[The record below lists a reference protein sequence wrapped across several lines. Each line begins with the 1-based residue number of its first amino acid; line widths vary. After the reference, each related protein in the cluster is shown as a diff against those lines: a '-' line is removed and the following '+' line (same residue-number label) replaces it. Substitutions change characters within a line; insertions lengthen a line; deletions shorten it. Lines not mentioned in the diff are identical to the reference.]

1 MKIKY
6 LILCLLCLVLSSS
19 MWGQDK
25 KKQMSYERLKSLKI
39 NSILEQVNLTTEE
52 EAFVWRAY
60 DQYETE
66 MRKSYYKKMKKIRHN
81 TYKKIDELSEDEAS
95 ETLDSIR
102 YFKTQKEILY
112 QKFNETLKTKLT
124 AKQILKIHIA
134 EEKFHRKMVHQSR
147 NKKNIP

>member
-1 MKIKY
+1 
-6 LILCLLCLVLSSS
+6 
-19 MWGQDK
+19 
-25 KKQMSYERLKSLKI
+25 
-39 NSILEQVNLTTEE
+39 
-52 EAFVWRAY
+52 
-60 DQYETE
+60 
-66 MRKSYYKKMKKIRHN
+66 MRHK
-81 TYKKIDELSEDEAS
+81 TYKNIDELSEAEAS
-95 ETLDSIR
+95 ETLDSIS